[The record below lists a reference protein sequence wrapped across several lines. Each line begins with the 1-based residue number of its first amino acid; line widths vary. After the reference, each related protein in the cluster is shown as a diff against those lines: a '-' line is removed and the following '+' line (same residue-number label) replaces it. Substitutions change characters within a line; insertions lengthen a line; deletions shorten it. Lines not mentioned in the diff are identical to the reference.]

1 MDAEHEDQFVVFVRE
16 HRGHGSPAEVVEQ
29 PVLSCATYGE
39 ACRARQALQHPAR
52 ECIIRFVGQAGG
64 GD

>member
-16 HRGHGSPAEVVEQ
+16 HRGHGSPAEVVEE

-39 ACRARQALQHPAR
+39 ACRARQVFQQSAR
-52 ECIIRFVGQAGG
+52 ECIIRFVGSSGG